1 MHKLFGIALDDSE
14 LNPASLLC
22 LMMISMN
29 SGGLSAG
36 KLCEICCFD
45 KALVSRT
52 FKELERSGYIVR
64 NPKDKELQRGYRMVL
79 TQKGVQTA
87 DLAQARIHEF
97 WSVTTDNISESE
109 LRAFYDTSL
118 KLSLNMRKFVKRA
131 AKQKNNNE

>member
-1 MHKLFGIALDDSE
+1 MPFILPKGVRAMNDELYNSFSLLVMSNHRYMNKLFGIALDGPE

-52 FKELERSGYIVR
+52 FKELERSGYIEWCL
-64 NPKDKELQRGYRMVL
+64 PKKVHRQP
-79 TQKGVQTA
+79 TA
-87 DLAQARIHEF
+87 PGRVYMN
-97 WSVTTDNISESE
+97 SG
-109 LRAFYDTSL
+109 R
-118 KLSLNMRKFVKRA
+118 
-131 AKQKNNNE
+131 